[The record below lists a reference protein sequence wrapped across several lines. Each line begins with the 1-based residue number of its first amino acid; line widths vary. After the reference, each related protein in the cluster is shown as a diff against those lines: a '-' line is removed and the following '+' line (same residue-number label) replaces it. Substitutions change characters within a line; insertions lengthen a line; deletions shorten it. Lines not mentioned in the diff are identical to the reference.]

1 MFIQQLVHSILFM
14 ATVKASSYT
23 PSVAPLLNICVNPLL
38 LIKSWCFLVIQAGV
52 HTSSVRSLRYGW
64 LAYALGERTTP
75 RLKQYSKIISVE
87 GNLASGKGALAQK
100 LADKLGNYL
109 TVGSLC

>member
-1 MFIQQLVHSILFM
+1 M
-14 ATVKASSYT
+14 
-23 PSVAPLLNICVNPLL
+23 
-38 LIKSWCFLVIQAGV
+38 IQASV

-64 LAYALGERTTP
+64 WAYALGERTTP
-75 RLKQYSKIISVE
+75 RLKQYSKVISVD

-109 TVGSLC
+109 ITGILSHHSDMQL